1 MKSNS
6 LKTTTSSLPFNW
18 YYDHKIFKQENDK
31 IFKSEWIYVCHINS
45 INKNQY
51 RTLNINNKTFCDD
64 LIKKVMA
71 M

>member
-45 INKNQY
+45 INQNQY
-51 RTLNINNKTFCDD
+51 RTLNINNKNIVV
-64 LIKKVMA
+64 IKNKLEEI
-71 M
+71 